1 MRVKLKTLKNV
12 VVDLDLPTDTSVQKI
27 KEAGAASEHGKSEGW
42 DPEGMKLIYQG
53 KIMDNAKDMA
63 SYNVTED
70 DFMVVMAAKA
80 KKPAAS
86 EAAPAAA
93 AAAAAIAATSPSP
106 EPAASPAPASA
117 PAAPAPATAPAAPA
131 PAPTPAPAPAPAAEQ
146 QLLPEHEASVSN
158 LCDMGFPRDAVMAA
172 MRAAYMNA
180 DRAVEYLTNGIPEE
194 LQGGGGATAGDDEDM
209 DDAPETPATWELL
222 AASPAFRAEIG
233 GVRDQARPPC
243 PARPRAPPR
252 AAPHPP
258 PRPARSRAA
267 RPRTPHACAPGA
279 LPYTPRLC

>member
-93 AAAAAIAATSPSP
+93 AAAA
-106 EPAASPAPASA
+106 EEEEEE
-117 PAAPAPATAPAAPA
+117 
-131 PAPTPAPAPAPAAEQ
+131 AE
-146 QLLPEHEASVSN
+146 
-158 LCDMGFPRDAVMAA
+158 
-172 MRAAYMNA
+172 
-180 DRAVEYLTNGIPEE
+180 
-194 LQGGGGATAGDDEDM
+194 
-209 DDAPETPATWELL
+209 
-222 AASPAFRAEIG
+222 
-233 GVRDQARPPC
+233 
-243 PARPRAPPR
+243 
-252 AAPHPP
+252 
-258 PRPARSRAA
+258 
-267 RPRTPHACAPGA
+267 
-279 LPYTPRLC
+279 

>member
-27 KEAGAASEHGKSEGW
+27 KEAGAASAHGTSEGW

-93 AAAAAIAATSPSP
+93 AAAAIAATSPSP
-106 EPAASPAPASA
+106 EPAASPAPATT
-117 PAAPAPATAPAAPA
+117 PAAPAPTPA
-131 PAPTPAPAPAPAAEQ
+131 PAPAPAPAAEQ

-180 DRAVEYLTNGIPEE
+180 DRAVEYLTNGIPEQ
-194 LQGGGGATAGDDEDM
+194 LQGGGGAAAGDDEDM

-222 AASPAFRAEIG
+222 AASPAFRAEIA

-243 PARPRAPPR
+243 PVRPRAPC
-252 AAPHPP
+252 AVMC
-258 PRPARSRAA
+258 RSM
-267 RPRTPHACAPGA
+267 
-279 LPYTPRLC
+279 